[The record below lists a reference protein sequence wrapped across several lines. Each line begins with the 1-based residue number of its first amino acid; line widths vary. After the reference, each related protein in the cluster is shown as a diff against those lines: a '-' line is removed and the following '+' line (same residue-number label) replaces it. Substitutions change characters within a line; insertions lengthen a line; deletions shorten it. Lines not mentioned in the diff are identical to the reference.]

1 MAKENKNQK
10 KNDKPKAK
18 ENKGKNI
25 NPRELFIKAM
35 AIILAVLMVGSAAAI
50 VISLLFSA
58 L

>member
-1 MAKENKNQK
+1 MKNENKIK
-10 KNDKPKAK
+10 KTNPKK
-18 ENKGKNI
+18 
-25 NPRELFIKAM
+25 LFIKVM